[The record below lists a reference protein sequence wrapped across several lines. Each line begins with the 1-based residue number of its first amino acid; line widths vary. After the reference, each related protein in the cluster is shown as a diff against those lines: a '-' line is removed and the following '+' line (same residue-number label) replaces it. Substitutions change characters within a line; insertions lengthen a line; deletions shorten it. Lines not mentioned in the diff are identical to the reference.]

1 MVELFKGRVASV
13 FARDQ
18 GYNQEARCWSTA
30 GMAGLWFFITFQTA
44 NFPLCFAVSR
54 FFFFFSLPP
63 ECKSLRA
70 DGAFTYVVIYI
81 FEVIYLVAKK
91 W

>member
-44 NFPLCFAVSR
+44 NFPLCFAVCR
-54 FFFFFSLPP
+54 FFFFSLPL

-70 DGAFTYVVIYI
+70 DGAFTYVVIYN